1 MKLIDLTGQR
11 FGRLTVVQ
19 RDGFGNAWQTMWLCR
34 CDCGKVVRV
43 ERGNLV
49 RGRTR
54 SCGCLKH
61 DYQNWNHG
69 TATMGPSHKNGED

>member
-11 FGRLTVVQ
+11 FGRLTVLR
-19 RDGFGNAWQTMWLCR
+19 RDGYGNAWQTMWLCQ
-34 CDCGKVVRV
+34 CDCGNVSRV
-43 ERGNLV
+43 DRGNLV

-61 DYQNWNHG
+61 DPKDWKYG
-69 TATMGPSHKNGED
+69 KATLGPSRKDGEE

>member
-19 RDGFGNAWQTMWLCR
+19 RDGFGNTWQTMWLCR
-34 CDCGKVVRV
+34 CDCGNITRV

-61 DYQNWNHG
+61 DYKDWRHG
-69 TATMGPSHKNGED
+69 KTTVGPSGKD